1 MMIKRRLVDRVI
13 EELQQRISLGALA
26 PGERLPTEDQLT
38 AQLGVSRTTLREAI
52 GVLTHAGLIDV
63 RQGDGSYV
71 RSTPTRDEPLGR
83 RLRRAAAREVYEV
96 RRVLELETAR
106 LAATRRTSDDV
117 DRLRRHLAARDA
129 ARERGDIDAFVD
141 ADVALHLGIAR
152 AAKNA
157 VLADLFRSFSTVLRE
172 TIADIARD
180 PALVADT
187 APLHHELVEAIARR
201 DITAAVEATR
211 QLLEADGLLHLH
223 EQ

>member
-1 MMIKRRLVDRVI
+1 MIRKRLVDRVI

-38 AQLGVSRTTLREAI
+38 SQLGVSRTTLREAV

-71 RSTPTRDEPLGR
+71 RSMPAREEPLDR

-106 LAATRRTSDDV
+106 LAATRRTGEDLV
-117 DRLRRHLAARDA
+117 ALREHLAARDA
-129 ARERGDIDAFVD
+129 ARERGDIEAFVD
-141 ADVALHLGIAR
+141 ADVALHMSIAR
-152 AAKNA
+152 AGKNS
-157 VLADLFRSFSTVLRE
+157 VLADLFRAFATVLRE
-172 TIADIARD
+172 TLADVARD

-187 APLHHELVEAIARR
+187 APLHRELVEAIARR
-201 DITAAVEATR
+201 DDAAAVEATR
-211 QLLEADGLLHLH
+211 QLLEADKL
-223 EQ
+223 

>member
-1 MMIKRRLVDRVI
+1 MIRQRLVDRVI

-38 AQLGVSRTTLREAI
+38 AQLGVSRTTLREAV

-71 RSTPTRDEPLGR
+71 KAAPTRDEPLGH
-83 RLRRAAAREVYEV
+83 RLRRAAASEVYEV

-106 LAATRRTSDDV
+106 LAAVRRTGDDL
-117 DRLRRHLAARDA
+117 DRMRESLAARDA
-129 ARERGDIDAFVD
+129 ARERRDIEAFVD
-141 ADVALHLGIAR
+141 ADVALHVAIAR
-152 AAKNA
+152 ASKNA
-157 VLADLFRSFSTVLRE
+157 VLADLFQAFATVLRE

-201 DITAAVEATR
+201 DVKAAIEATR
-211 QLLEADGLLHLH
+211 HLLEADGL
-223 EQ
+223 